1 MIKIREDKS
10 AAELRKE
17 ASGEKIGTVCRRLLG
32 IAHAIDG
39 MHRKDAA
46 RLVGMEYQSLV
57 DAINRYNADG
67 LDGLKD
73 KTHPGRPPIMT
84 PEQDAE
90 LRKIVLAGPNGR
102 DIGSTEFRVRHIA
115 DIIEEKWGLKLHQDT
130 VREKLHALGL
140 RNLVCRPVHYKADP
154 EEQAAY
160 KADFAAKVA
169 KVAAAHPEAEKI
181 EVWCQD
187 ETRVG
192 QKSAVARRWA
202 ERGSS
207 PTAVVQ
213 GGFKSAWLYGAF
225 CAERDIGVSIVIES
239 VSVEAMN
246 AHLAEISKAV
256 LPRNHALLQVDGAG
270 WHETA
275 KELVVPPNIT
285 LVTLP
290 AYSPELNPPERV
302 WQFLKG
308 GPLAHRLYDS
318 VDEIIDKVC
327 CVWNRFVSEPGRI
340 RSLCSYP
347 WMISC

>member
-1 MIKIREDKS
+1 MIKIREDKN
-10 AAELRKE
+10 ADELRRA
-17 ASGEKIGTVCRRLLG
+17 ASREKNGVVCRRLLG
-32 IAHAIDG
+32 IAHAVDG
-39 MHRKDAA
+39 TPRKEAA
-46 RLVGMEYQSLV
+46 RLVGMDHQCLI

-67 LDGLKD
+67 LDGLND
-73 KTHPGRPPIMT
+73 KKSPGRPSAMT

-90 LRKIVLAGPNGR
+90 LLEIVLAGPSGR
-102 DIGSTEFRVRHIA
+102 DIGSSEFRVRHVA
-115 DIIEEKWGLKLHQDT
+115 DLIEEKWGLRLHNDT
-130 VREKLHALGL
+130 VREKMHALGL
-140 RNLVCRPVHYKADP
+140 ENLVCRPVHYKADP
-154 EEQAAY
+154 DKQAAY

-169 KVAAAHPEAEKI
+169 EVAAAHPEAKSV

-187 ETRVG
+187 ETRIG

-202 ERGSS
+202 KRGSS

-225 CAERDIGVSIVIES
+225 CAERDIGVAIIIET

-246 AHLAEISKAV
+246 THLAEISKAV
-256 LPRNHALLQVDGAG
+256 LPGNHALLQVDGAG

-275 KELVVPPNIT
+275 NELVVPKNIT

-290 AYSPELNPPERV
+290 PYSPELNPPERV

-318 VDEIIDKVC
+318 VEDIINKVC
-327 CVWNRFVSEPGRI
+327 SVWNQFTSEPGRI

-347 WMISC
+347 WMATC